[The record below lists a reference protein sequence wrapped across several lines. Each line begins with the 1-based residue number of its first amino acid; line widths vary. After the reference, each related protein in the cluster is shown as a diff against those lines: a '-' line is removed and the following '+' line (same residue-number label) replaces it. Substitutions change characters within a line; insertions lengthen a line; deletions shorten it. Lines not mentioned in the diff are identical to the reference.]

1 METLRALQELDEK
14 KKRSSFY
21 VRIVQTE
28 FELWVVLWE
37 GKGDM
42 LR

>member
-1 METLRALQELDEK
+1 METLRALQELDK
-14 KKRSSFY
+14 KESGFY

>member
-1 METLRALQELDEK
+1 METLRALQELDK
-14 KKRSSFY
+14 KKKGGFY

-42 LR
+42 LG